1 MWPISNETSKWVRVH
16 LFQSHELPLVLDLRH
31 VPKWGSSW
39 GTTVSDSKYLG
50 TTRFLK
56 WSLCCFCKLNRP
68 IDLVEYAYKL
78 LAKLFMYRLKNLLPM
93 DGNGVGWNGDPTRPL
108 LLGTSLVVPQS
119 GSRRVW
125 VSELWPES
133 GFGAGLGF
141 GWGCL
146 DPTRLLIF
154 KYITQQRVL
163 CK

>member
-16 LFQSHELPLVLDLRH
+16 LFQSHESPLVPDLRH

-78 LAKLFMYRLKNLLPM
+78 LAKLFMYRLKNVLPM
-93 DGNGVGWNGDPTRPL
+93 DGNGVGWNGDSTRPAPIRDEFSSASIGFKAGMGFWAL
-108 LLGTSLVVPQS
+108 T
-119 GSRRVW
+119 W
-125 VSELWPES
+125 VKFRG
-133 GFGAGLGF
+133 GFGF
-141 GWGCL
+141 WV
-146 DPTRLLIF
+146 RLPWPNL
-154 KYITQQRVL
+154 TTHL
-163 CK
+163 